1 MKFQPGQSGN
11 PAGRPPGSLNKKTL
25 AAQAMF
31 EEHAE
36 EIAQNLMDR
45 AKNGEPTAMRLC
57 MDRMAPT
64 GLNRRIAINLPMVK
78 TPEDAEAAVTV
89 VLTEFA
95 DGKLSINE
103 FSALIT
109 AVDRMVRLAERI
121 WNSAR
126 NRRYAAVRDAI
137 LLRDAE
143 QLFQDR
149 PQAQTGTPDAPATPA
164 TPAKPQAPLYSPVN
178 SRTAAASEGSPAAL
192 GPDGARAPGAAKEE
206 WPLPRAA

>member
-25 AAQAMF
+25 AARALL

-36 EIAQNLMDR
+36 EIAQNLTDR
-45 AKNGEPTAMRLC
+45 AKNGEPTAMRLY
-57 MDRMAPT
+57 MDRVAPT
-64 GLNRRIAINLPMVK
+64 GLNRPIAITLPMVK
-78 TPEDAEAAVTV
+78 TPEDAEAALTV
-89 VLTEFA
+89 VLAEFA

-103 FSALIT
+103 FSALLT
-109 AVDRMVRLAERI
+109 AIDRMVRLAERI

-137 LLRDAE
+137 LLHDAE
-143 QLFQDR
+143 QVFQDR
-149 PQAQTGTPDAPATPA
+149 PQAPTDTPGAPSTA
-164 TPAKPQAPLYSPVN
+164 AKAQAPLYSPVN
-178 SRTAAASEGSPAAL
+178 SRTAASAEDSPAASR
-192 GPDGARAPGAAKEE
+192 PDGDRAPGAPKEE